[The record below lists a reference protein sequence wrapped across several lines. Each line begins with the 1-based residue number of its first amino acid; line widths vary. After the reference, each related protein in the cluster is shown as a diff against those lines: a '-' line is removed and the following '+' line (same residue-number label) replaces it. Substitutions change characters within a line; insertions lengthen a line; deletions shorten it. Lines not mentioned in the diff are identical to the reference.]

1 MTSCQFGCW
10 KRLFTATGNVYFV
23 KKAIFI
29 RKYQGKRMYQEK
41 NNVQGKGSFLLHSFV
56 YY

>member
-23 KKAIFI
+23 KKAIFK